1 MWLIYCI
8 HFSEGQKVLELGCG
22 AGLPGVLAFTRGATG
37 KYLEI
42 GSTPPPLPVSLVL
55 VLQRH
60 NYLLSLT
67 IPGLNQLSIQGQRR
81 GMGLTRVKV
90 TDVIS
95 E

>member
-37 KYLEI
+37 KYLGI
-42 GSTPPPLPVSLVL
+42 GSTPLPVSLVL